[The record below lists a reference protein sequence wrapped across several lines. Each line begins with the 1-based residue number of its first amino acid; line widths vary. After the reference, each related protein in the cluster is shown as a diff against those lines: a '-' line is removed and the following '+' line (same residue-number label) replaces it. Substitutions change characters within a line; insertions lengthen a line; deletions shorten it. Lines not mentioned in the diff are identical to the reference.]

1 MYPSMPKSSKH
12 LPNCLERAETITVL
26 VVFDSVLCEVNTYT
40 VTVSY
45 CRST

>member
-1 MYPSMPKSSKH
+1 MLKSSKH

-26 VVFDSVLCEVNTYT
+26 VVFDNVPCKVNTYT

-45 CRST
+45 CCST